1 MYVNIVKQGHRDS
14 YKVIIEDGK
23 HLLIVEDLS
32 LHNANLLVR
41 EFRIIYAYIPVFFI
55 HKFFEFLDR
64 LNEEE
69 GTEFVKVMK
78 LLARLIENNPEKIIL
93 TILKKLFSI
102 SMTEGAII
110 DVIVDVLEALYDKY
124 HPTDSD

>member
-41 EFRIIYAYIPVFFI
+41 EFRIIYAYIPLFI
-55 HKFFEFLDR
+55 SFL
-64 LNEEE
+64 N
-69 GTEFVKVMK
+69 FW
-78 LLARLIENNPEKIIL
+78 
-93 TILKKLFSI
+93 
-102 SMTEGAII
+102 I
-110 DVIVDVLEALYDKY
+110 D
-124 HPTDSD
+124 